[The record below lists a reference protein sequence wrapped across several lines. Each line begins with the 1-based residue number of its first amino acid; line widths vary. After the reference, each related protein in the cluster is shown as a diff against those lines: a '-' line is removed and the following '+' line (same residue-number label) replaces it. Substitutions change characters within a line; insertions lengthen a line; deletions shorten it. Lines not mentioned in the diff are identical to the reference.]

1 MLKEKLEEAIKKS
14 NNDLSSFVW
23 KGEKVKVNDK
33 YVQEETRL
41 VDFPQEG
48 LQKCYDYCNTM
59 LYNVDK
65 DHPGRY
71 PLLEIVKD
79 QRERC
84 NAELFL
90 RWIEAT
96 TKSPRFTFMT
106 SLRTFLDNNSQ
117 IKPSEMYAGDAVG
130 QCPQEYVRVPIN
142 LVIDACLDKL
152 GKLERKHIT
161 LKFILKQGLWFTQEE
176 SKDLTEKDAQGN
188 IRNKLEVV
196 KERVGLKPSINL
208 YINPKGLSFTQFRA
222 MINLRSKKYSELTT
236 SQLETLRNRALF
248 ALEDDVKYH
257 MEQWFNRESQILKV
271 AKSLGYNIAQ

>member
-176 SKDLTEKDAQGN
+176 SKDLTEKDENGN
-188 IRNKLEVV
+188 IKNKIDVV
-196 KERVGLKPSINL
+196 RERLGLNPSIKL
-208 YINPKGLSFTQFRA
+208 FINPKGLSFSQFRA
-222 MINLRSKKYSELTT
+222 MINLRSRKYSELT
-236 SQLETLRNRALF
+236 SMQLETLRNRILF
-248 ALEDDVKYH
+248 SLEDDIRYH
-257 MEQWFNRESQILKV
+257 IRQWEGFKERIEKV
-271 AKSLGYNIAQ
+271 AEYKGYVIK

>member
-1 MLKEKLEEAIKKS
+1 MLKEKLEEAIEKS

-176 SKDLTEKDAQGN
+176 SKDLTEKDENGN
-188 IRNKLEVV
+188 IKNKIDVV
-196 KERVGLKPSINL
+196 RERLGLNPSIKL
-208 YINPKGLSFTQFRA
+208 FINPKGLSFFQFRA
-222 MINLRSKKYSELTT
+222 MINLRSRKYSELT
-236 SQLETLRNRALF
+236 SMQLETLRNRILF
-248 ALEDDVKYH
+248 SLEDDIRYH
-257 MEQWFNRESQILKV
+257 IRQWEGFKERIEKV
-271 AKSLGYNIAQ
+271 AEYKGYVIK

>member
-1 MLKEKLEEAIKKS
+1 MLKEKLEEAIEKS

-176 SKDLTEKDAQGN
+176 SKDLTEKDENGN
-188 IRNKLEVV
+188 IKNKIDVV
-196 KERVGLKPSINL
+196 RERLGLNPSIKL
-208 YINPKGLSFTQFRA
+208 FINPKGLSFSQFRA
-222 MINLRSKKYSELTT
+222 MINLRSRKYSELT
-236 SQLETLRNRALF
+236 SMQLETLRNRILF
-248 ALEDDVKYH
+248 SLEDDIRYH
-257 MEQWFNRESQILKV
+257 IRQWEGFKERIEKV
-271 AKSLGYNIAQ
+271 AEYKGYVIK

>member
-1 MLKEKLEEAIKKS
+1 MLKEKLEEAIEKS

-130 QCPQEYVRVPIN
+130 QCPQE
-142 LVIDACLDKL
+142 
-152 GKLERKHIT
+152 
-161 LKFILKQGLWFTQEE
+161 
-176 SKDLTEKDAQGN
+176 
-188 IRNKLEVV
+188 
-196 KERVGLKPSINL
+196 
-208 YINPKGLSFTQFRA
+208 
-222 MINLRSKKYSELTT
+222 
-236 SQLETLRNRALF
+236 
-248 ALEDDVKYH
+248 
-257 MEQWFNRESQILKV
+257 
-271 AKSLGYNIAQ
+271 

>member
-1 MLKEKLEEAIKKS
+1 MLKEKLEEAIEKS

-23 KGEKVKVNDK
+23 KGEKVKVNNK

-176 SKDLTEKDAQGN
+176 SKDLTEKDENGN
-188 IRNKLEVV
+188 IKNKIDVV
-196 KERVGLKPSINL
+196 RERLGLNPSIKL
-208 YINPKGLSFTQFRA
+208 FINPKGLSFSQFRA
-222 MINLRSKKYSELTT
+222 MINLRSRKYSELT
-236 SQLETLRNRALF
+236 SMQLETLRNRILF
-248 ALEDDVKYH
+248 SLEDDIRYH
-257 MEQWFNRESQILKV
+257 IRQWEGFKERIEKV
-271 AKSLGYNIAQ
+271 AEYKGYVIK